1 MGNLILIAEDDD
13 TSYMYLDLIL
23 RKNKYEVLRAMS
35 GDEALNLLEKHKDIA
50 LVLMDIKMPGLDGYE
65 ATRLIKRMYPDLPVI
80 IQTAYALLGD
90 REKSLEAGCDEY
102 VSKPVNM
109 VALLKLI
116 SSMIYTK

>member
-1 MGNLILIAEDDD
+1 MSNLILIAEDDD

>member
-23 RKNKYEVLRAMS
+23 RKNKYEVIRAVS

-50 LVLMDIKMPGLDGYE
+50 LVLMDVKMPGLDGYE
-65 ATRLIKRMYPDLPVI
+65 ATRLIKSISPGLPVI

-90 REKSLEAGCDEY
+90 RERAFESGCDGY
-102 VSKPVNM
+102 ISKPVNRGE
-109 VALLKLI
+109 LI
-116 SSMIYTK
+116 SLIDKWLA